1 MNSTAGTTFSI
12 DVFASTTAD
21 PTGYGEGQRCLGT
34 FNVTTDGSGNVSFT
48 QSLSASVAVGEKISA
63 TATRSSTPYDT
74 SEFAQCITAA
84 APGISVTP
92 TSGLTTTEAGGTAQF
107 SVVLTSA
114 SSANV
119 TIGISSSDT
128 TEGTVSTTSLTFTTA
143 NWMTPQT
150 VTVTGV
156 DDYIVDGDVAY
167 TVVTAAAVSA
177 DGNYSGLNASDVSV
191 TNTDNDTFNT
201 IYVDTNSDTS
211 DGDTSSIAALYAGKG
226 LDGKISLREAITA
239 ANNTS
244 NGPGGPDRIYFN
256 IDGTGVHTISPG
268 SALPNITS
276 PVIIDG
282 YTQHGASVNTLAVGD
297 NAVLQIELNG
307 TGAGSSAYGLT
318 LDTGSSG
325 STISGLVINRFST
338 LALFIEN
345 SSNNNII
352 TGNFIGT
359 TADGTAASP
368 NSMLGM
374 QISTSGNHLGGD
386 TPAARNVICGGITG
400 HIPIV
405 AVAGTNNTIQGN
417 YIGTNAAGTAAL
429 SPAPV
434 GIQVARRKYDRR
446 HNRRSRQ
453 PYLRS
458 AGIRHIVFHEFHWQ
472 CCAGQPYWH

>member
-1 MNSTAGTTFSI
+1 M
-12 DVFASTTAD
+12 
-21 PTGYGEGQRCLGT
+21 
-34 FNVTTDGSGNVSFT
+34 
-48 QSLSASVAVGEKISA
+48 
-63 TATRSSTPYDT
+63 
-74 SEFAQCITAA
+74 
-84 APGISVTP
+84 
-92 TSGLTTTEAGGTAQF
+92 
-107 SVVLTSA
+107 
-114 SSANV
+114 

-307 TGAGSSAYGLT
+307 TGAGSNVTGLT
-318 LDTGSSG
+318 LNTGSSG
-325 STISGLVINRFST
+325 STISGLVINRFNLMGINVQS
-338 LALFIEN
+338 
-345 SSNNNII
+345 SSNII
-352 TGNFIGT
+352 AGNFIGT
-359 TADGTAASP
+359 TSDGTAASS
-368 NSMLGM
+368 NYILAM
-374 QISTSGNHLGGD
+374 QITASGNLLGGD
-386 TPAARNVICGGITG
+386 TPAARNVICGGSFG
-400 HIPIV
+400 HASDISLS
-405 AVAGTNNTIQGN
+405 GTNNTIQGN
-417 YIGTNAAGTAAL
+417 YIGTNAAGTANL
-429 SPAPV
+429 SASNGPD
-434 GIQVARRKYDRR
+434 GIDV
-446 HNRRSRQ
+446 
-453 PYLRS
+453 S
-458 AGIRHIVFHEFHWQ
+458 AGGNTIGGTTAGAGNLISGHWGYGISISGSSTSNTIVQGNLIGTNATGTAKIGNSTGIGINSGGSNTIGGTTAAAANVISGNSSGILITGSSRHE
-472 CCAGQPYWH
+472 